1 MKKRSIIFLCFL
13 ILILIGSCAS
23 VEVRAV
29 RKGDIE
35 EIRKFLADGGD
46 PNTVDKDG
54 NALIHIAIQYGRAES
69 LDTLL
74 QAGADANLK
83 NRAGN
88 TAAIMAAGV
97 DRRDMIDLLIKYG
110 GDMRTRGNGGVTTL
124 MLASSAGN
132 VSLMDILLKLGVP
145 IEGVDDKGRTALF
158 YSVSAPGPQALTFLF
173 DSGADGQAVDRDNGT
188 PLHLL
193 DENSQAATASLLLD
207 RGADV
212 NKARHSSGETALHIA
227 SGAGAWRLVETYLDR
242 GSSMIINQPSTV
254 LGTPLFYALGERI
267 NKTDGTATIQL
278 LLEAGADPNMPSVK
292 NKLPIV
298 HAVEKLDA
306 QRAGL
311 LLRWGADTD
320 VFLISR
326 KSLLHVAVER
336 KDVEMAELLLDYN
349 IDPDIRDMSGKTPLF
364 YAVEMKDEDMVQYL
378 LANGSNPNIN
388 SHDGTN
394 MFHMVLKDDT
404 KRASG
409 FSSLGSLM
417 IRYGGSLRASK
428 DPLHPLLLQSAVS
441 GNETILR
448 YLLENRV
455 NPNVTEEDGVT
466 ALMITS
472 ARQYSDLSL
481 LLIRFGAVVNTADN
495 RGNTA
500 LHYAARIGSVAG
512 VELLLR
518 YNAAPDPVNYESKRP
533 IELAPDNAQGEV
545 IVQML
550 LAAGAAPLPV
560 VPSAVL
566 PADEDSSTVT
576 ESEKEEDIIVI
587 AGPEEVSPEK
597 DDSPD
602 DDGDDDDDDDD
613 RESLWEKAK
622 VLVLGTDEP
631 RNVSKTR
638 TTFQGYRASVPVSF
652 PRNMYSR
659 FNNQNVKLYIRN
671 ETGQAAEIYIVNGN
685 GITETIAPLA
695 SGAVAELGS
704 RQGNVYPLYSA
715 SSLYF
720 GDIQATGQSEQ
731 YYRLVER

>member
-1 MKKRSIIFLCFL
+1 
-13 ILILIGSCAS
+13 LIGSCAS

-29 RKGDIE
+29 RKGDVE

-46 PNTVDKDG
+46 PNTVDRDG
-54 NALIHIAIQYGRAES
+54 NALIHIAVQYGRAES

-74 QAGADANLK
+74 RAGADANMK

-88 TAAIMAAGV
+88 TAAIMAAES

-110 GDMRTRGNGGVTTL
+110 GDMRTRGNGGVSTL
-124 MLASSAGN
+124 MLAASTGN
-132 VSLMDILLKLGVP
+132 LSLMDILLKLGVP
-145 IEGVDDKGRTALF
+145 LEGADEKGRTALF
-158 YSVSAPGPQALTFLF
+158 YGVSAPGPEALSFLY
-173 DSGADGQAVDRDNGT
+173 DRGADGQALDRDNGT

-193 DENSQAATASLLLD
+193 DKNSQVATATLLLD
-207 RGADV
+207 RGVDI
-212 NKARHSSGETALHIA
+212 NRARHSSGETALHIA
-227 SGAGAWRLVETYLDR
+227 SGAGAWRLVETYLGR
-242 GSSMIINQPSTV
+242 GASLLINQTSTV

-267 NKTDGTATIQL
+267 NKNDGAVTIQL
-278 LLEAGADPNMPSVK
+278 LLEAGADPDIPSVR

-298 HAVEKLDA
+298 QAVEELDA
-306 QRAGL
+306 RRAGL
-311 LLRWGADTD
+311 LLRYGADPD
-320 VFLISR
+320 VLLISR
-326 KSLLHVAVER
+326 KSLLHIAVER
-336 KDVEMAELLLDYN
+336 KDTEMAELLLDYN
-349 IDPDIRDMSGKTPLF
+349 VDPDIRDMSGKTPLF
-364 YAVEMKDEDMVQYL
+364 YAVEKRDEDMVQYL

-394 MFHMVLKDDT
+394 MLHILLRDDA

-409 FSSLGSLM
+409 FSSLGNVM
-417 IRYGGSLRASK
+417 IRYGASLRASK
-428 DPLHPLLLQSAVS
+428 DPLHPLLLQAAVS

-472 ARQYSDLSL
+472 ARQYSELSF
-481 LLIRFGAVVNTADN
+481 LLIRYGAVVNTTDN
-495 RGNTA
+495 RGNTS

-518 YNAAPDPVNYESKRP
+518 FKAAPDPVNYENKRP

-550 LAAGAAPLPV
+550 LAAGAAPLPDE
-560 VPSAVL
+560 PSAVV
-566 PADEDSSTVT
+566 PAEDSSSTVA
-576 ESEKEEDIIVI
+576 ESEEDGDIIVI
-587 AGPEEVSPEK
+587 AGPEEVSSEK
-597 DDSPD
+597 DDSPG
-602 DDGDDDDDDDD
+602 DGDDDD
-613 RESLWEKAK
+613 RESFWEKAK

-631 RNVSKTR
+631 RNVSKNR
-638 TTFQGYRASVPVSF
+638 TTFQGYGASVPVSF

-659 FNNQNVKLYIRN
+659 FNNRNIKLYIRN
-671 ETGQAAEIYIVNGN
+671 ETGQTAEIYIVNAN
-685 GITETIAPLA
+685 GLTEAVSPLA
-695 SGAVAELGS
+695 SGAAAELGA
-704 RQGNVYPLYSA
+704 RQGNVYPLYSV

-731 YYRLVER
+731 YFRLVAR